1 MSRFVDLTHTLKS
14 GITVYPGTQP
24 PVIEE
29 VCSIATD
36 GFSERLIKMYS
47 HTGTHL
53 DVPAHIFAKGKTIT
67 DLDADIFCG
76 PALKFMISRLTDIS
90 IEIFE
95 KRLLSHGM
103 PEFIIFETGWDR
115 RWGTTEYFNDFP
127 LPSNAIFEYL
137 SKLGLKGIG
146 IDAISIDLLNSSD
159 FPNHQSILS
168 QEMIIIENLTNLNL
182 LPDSLF
188 DLFCFPLKIEHGDGS
203 PVRAVARISE

>member
-29 VCSIATD
+29 VCSITTN

-53 DVPAHIFAKGKTIT
+53 DVPAHIFTKGKTIT
-67 DLDADIFCG
+67 DLNPDRFCG
-76 PALKFMISRLTDIS
+76 TAMKFMISQPTDIS
-90 IEIFE
+90 IESFE
-95 KRLLSHGM
+95 KRFLSLGT
-103 PEFIIFETGWDR
+103 PEFIILETGWDR
-115 RWGTTEYFNDFP
+115 HWGTTEYFNDFP
-127 LPSNAIFEYL
+127 LPSNAVFEYL
-137 SKLGLKGIG
+137 GKLGLKGIG
-146 IDAISIDLLNSSD
+146 IDAISIDPLNSSD
-159 FPNHQSILS
+159 LPNHQNILS

-188 DLFCFPLKIEHGDGS
+188 DLFCFPLKIENGDGA